1 VPEAQYRFR
10 KPALGNVMNGSD
22 IVTLLLHGNQ
32 LKRTARTGWAQRG
45 VPGGENVAAHTF
57 GVAYTTLVLA
67 NLVDEEVDLA
77 RALAMALLHDL
88 PEGLTTDIPTPA
100 LRFLSRELKAQ
111 MEAAALQEIAGKTPL
126 YEQFGAWWQEL
137 DKNESIEA
145 RLVHDA
151 DRIDLFLQAVIFEE
165 QTGNRHLAQFW
176 EREVIFAFDTSQ
188 RVYEVLRARQAAIG
202 R

>member
-1 VPEAQYRFR
+1 
-10 KPALGNVMNGSD
+10 MNGSD

-57 GVAYTTLVLA
+57 GVAYATLVLSQ
-67 NLVDEEVDLA
+67 LIEEEVDLG

-88 PEGLTTDIPTPA
+88 PEGLTTDIPSPA
-100 LRFLSRELKAQ
+100 LRFISRNLKLK
-111 MEAAALQEIAGKTPL
+111 METAALHEIAAETPL
-126 YEQFGAWWQEL
+126 HAPFEQWWQEL
-137 DKNESIEA
+137 VENASAEA

-176 EREVIFAFDTSQ
+176 ERPVQFQFEAS
-188 RVYEVLRARQAAIG
+188 AAIYEQLKA
-202 R
+202 RRAALWP